1 MPKAS
6 KVVEPYIIAHG
17 DGLALYDAGGRD
29 GFRFEEVADLFELDV
44 EDFARKLNIFPC
56 KFYEP
61 DDVFTVQTPDGPVR
75 FFTYDG
81 LCLAAEAVADDVFPH
96 MSYADLLSKVT
107 QFYGHYLRSGWY
119 RKPFVF

>member
-6 KVVEPYIIAHG
+6 KVVEPFIIAHG

-29 GFRFEEVADLFELDV
+29 GFRFEEVAALFKLDV
-44 EDFARKLNIFPC
+44 EALAYKLNIFPR
-56 KFYEP
+56 KFFDP

-81 LCLAAEAVADDVFPH
+81 LCLAVVAVADDVDLP
-96 MSYADLLSKVT
+96 YPVLLSKVT
-107 QFYGHYLRSGWY
+107 QFYGFYLQSGRY
-119 RKPFVF
+119 RKPVVF